1 MNHEEQQK
9 TKNEDEDEDEAIGR
23 DLAFALRRR
32 YGLIPYADTIPK
44 SLAHHLFPKFV
55 NLISAQASLTQQG
68 ICFGDN
74 MLRASVRNVAA

>member
-1 MNHEEQQK
+1 MMNHEEQQK

-44 SLAHHLFPKFV
+44 SLAHHFIFE
-55 NLISAQASLTQQG
+55 I
-68 ICFGDN
+68 
-74 MLRASVRNVAA
+74 R